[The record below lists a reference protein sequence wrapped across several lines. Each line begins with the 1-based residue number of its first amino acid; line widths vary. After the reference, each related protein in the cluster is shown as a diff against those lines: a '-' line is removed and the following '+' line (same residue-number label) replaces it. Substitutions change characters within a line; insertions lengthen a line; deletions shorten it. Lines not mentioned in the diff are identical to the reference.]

1 MPKLDKLSQSYN
13 PHFDLNEYKSCVQ
26 VDPHIQS
33 NLLNLPGASIS
44 TRTSH
49 ARPPHTLGRTWVAR
63 APLVLLCVRFV
74 SGGKTF
80 TRLSSPVCSAG
91 RDASSTND
99 ECCGNFPLENG
110 LFATVVCV
118 MWCVYLAFCM
128 HEHKK
133 RPIRILLFPCKYS
146 LLHIRAHTHI
156 HTIALSF
163 GMLLF
168 HYYLCLVSTFY
179 V

>member
-33 NLLNLPGASIS
+33 NLLNLPGASS
-44 TRTSH
+44 FTRTSH
-49 ARPPHTLGRTWVAR
+49 ARPPHTHTR
-63 APLVLLCVRFV
+63 ANVGGPSTACTTLCAIC

-99 ECCGNFPLENG
+99 ECCGNFPLENR

-118 MWCVYLAFCM
+118 CVCDVV
-128 HEHKK
+128 
-133 RPIRILLFPCKYS
+133 C
-146 LLHIRAHTHI
+146 
-156 HTIALSF
+156 
-163 GMLLF
+163 
-168 HYYLCLVSTFY
+168 VSCVLY
-179 V
+179 A